1 MYLPNAQYNLCCDL
15 QLLQKEGTVTAA
27 PNFNSSGDA
36 GVLEQAI
43 KAKGELD
50 VHTGKLWSMSQD
62 VSDLETVIVLEVWH
76 VGLQWKNF
84 NILCW
89 PSCTITAPSLI
100 TVVESWSI
108 SATLSLCVCMFVI
121 QIQDKINDDS
131 TWQCILC
138 AGVDEN
144 TIIEVLVKR
153 SNEQRQQIKDAYQ
166 KASGKVIQIE

>member
-1 MYLPNAQYNLCCDL
+1 MLTGTLLFCWHGDVWAGATQVLRLAILSPTQRWLSMYLPNAQYNLCCDL

-27 PNFNSSGDA
+27 PNCNSSGDA

-100 TVVESWSI
+100 TVVES
-108 SATLSLCVCMFVI
+108 
-121 QIQDKINDDS
+121 
-131 TWQCILC
+131 
-138 AGVDEN
+138 
-144 TIIEVLVKR
+144 
-153 SNEQRQQIKDAYQ
+153 
-166 KASGKVIQIE
+166 